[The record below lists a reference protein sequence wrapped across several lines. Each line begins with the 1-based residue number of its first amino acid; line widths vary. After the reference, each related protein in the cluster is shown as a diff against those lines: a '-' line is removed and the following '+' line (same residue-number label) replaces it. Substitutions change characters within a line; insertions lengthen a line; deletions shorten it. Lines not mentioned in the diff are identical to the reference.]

1 MTRSLRPAL
10 IAIAGASVLAA
21 AGCASRGAP
30 VPDIAALHPYT
41 GEWVLQT
48 AEGAAGRLQFA
59 SRDGYGFRRVT
70 SQTIGALLGIRAERF
85 LLEVNASTF
94 QVSSDEPRFSFAL
107 PINSTPVEAPAV
119 DGDVQQLMTLTWE
132 EGAPVVRR
140 EISGAG
146 WVSERFELT
155 ADGTLV
161 VTRKA
166 AMINARGGVVDGEGG
181 VEFHYIRDT
190 GSTP

>member
-1 MTRSLRPAL
+1 MTRSLRAVL
-10 IAIAGASVLAA
+10 VAIAGTSVLAA

-30 VPDIAALHPYT
+30 VPDIAALQPYN

-48 AEGAAGRLQFA
+48 AEGAAGRVQFA

-85 LLEVNASTF
+85 LLEVNALTF
-94 QVSSDEPRFSFAL
+94 QVSSDEPRCSFAL
-107 PINSTPVEAPAV
+107 PINSTPVEAPAA
-119 DGDVQQLMTLTWE
+119 DGDVQQSMTLTWE
-132 EGAPVVRR
+132 QGAPVVRR